1 MQELKFGKLVDFVHM
16 LVRQY
21 TDSTD
26 TTSSN
31 EELVFIDATCGNGY
45 DTLFLC
51 KHAKN
56 KNNATVLAFDIQE
69 VAIRRTLSLLNE
81 NLDYIN
87 YKVIKDSHEFINKY
101 LNKSF
106 DIALFNLGYLPN
118 SDKSITTN
126 GSTTVNAIDNLLPHL
141 KINGKIFITIYISHD
156 DGNEFNVVH
165 NYLKALDKSKYNVL
179 HMNLINKDKTPP
191 ELYIIEKNA

>member
-1 MQELKFGKLVDFVHM
+1 MEELKFGKLVDFVHM

-21 TDSTD
+21 NLDNADSTEAL
-26 TTSSN
+26 T
-31 EELVFIDATCGNGY
+31 FIDATCGNGY

-56 KNNATVLAFDIQE
+56 IGNVNVLAFDIQE
-69 VAIRRTLSLLNE
+69 IAIERTLSLLNE

-87 YKVIKDSHEFINKY
+87 YEVIKDSHEFINKY

-106 DIALFNLGYLPN
+106 DIALFNLGYLPQ

-126 GSTTVNAIDNLLPHL
+126 GSITVNAIDNLLPYL
-141 KINGKIFITIYISHD
+141 KVNGKIFITTYISHD
-156 DGNEFNVVH
+156 EGNEFDIVH
-165 NYLKALDKSKYNVL
+165 NYLKDLNKSKYNVL
-179 HMNLINKDKTPP
+179 HMNLINKNKTPP